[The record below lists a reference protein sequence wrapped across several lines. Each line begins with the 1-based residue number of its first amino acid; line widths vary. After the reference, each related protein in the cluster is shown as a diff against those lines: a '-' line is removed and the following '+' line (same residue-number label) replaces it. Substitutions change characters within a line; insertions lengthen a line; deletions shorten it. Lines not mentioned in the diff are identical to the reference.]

1 MNDIK
6 LYEDSKNE
14 IITSEK
20 TEKRKTFN
28 EIYFQQ
34 KEEIQKLLSNFIE
47 DISLDDEKSNIY
59 VKFENKISEL
69 SDSEKIKLIKKFT
82 PTAVI
87 IQLVLLFFLL

>member
-14 IITSEK
+14 IITSET

-34 KEEIQKLLSNFIE
+34 KEEIQIE
-47 DISLDDEKSNIY
+47 IIRQE
-59 VKFENKISEL
+59 VSE
-69 SDSEKIKLIKKFT
+69 
-82 PTAVI
+82 
-87 IQLVLLFFLL
+87 